1 MVAHP
6 GAAMKRSE
14 TESKT
19 STQFSDGTSSSIP
32 LTLLNFFNIPL
43 TKSEDVIP
51 RTDWDLTDAT
61 KVAVRSSRASTSA
74 ICSLG
79 L

>member
-6 GAAMKRSE
+6 GVAMKRYE
-14 TESKT
+14 TESPT
-19 STQFSDGTSSSIP
+19 STQFSDGTSSSIS

-43 TKSEDVIP
+43 TKSGVIP
-51 RTDWDLTDAT
+51 RTDWDLTDAI
-61 KVAVRSSRASTSA
+61 KVAVRSSRASASA

>member
-6 GAAMKRSE
+6 DAAMKRSK
-14 TESKT
+14 TESPT
-19 STQFSDGTSSSIP
+19 STQFTDGTLSSIS

-43 TKSEDVIP
+43 TKLEGGIP
-51 RTDWDLTDAT
+51 RTDWDL
-61 KVAVRSSRASTSA
+61 RSSRASTLA